1 MVYQE
6 AFELEQFMDDYETKV
21 DYSTA
26 ETCCASL
33 TIKDIEELSGNK
45 FDYENEVLNKK
56 LSYGDIRGSPSLLNT
71 LTEFYTEGN
80 DSKNEY
86 GAKINPAD
94 FVITNGAIGANFLT
108 LYALVGPGDHVIV
121 IDPIYFQLQSTPKM
135 FGAEVDILNLKFEN
149 DFEIDVAA
157 IAKLVKSNTKLII
170 INSPHNPSGIFL
182 TDDKL
187 LQIVDVAKQHG
198 IYILCDEVYR
208 PLYHSIPIEE
218 NPRSI
223 VNLYEKGISTGSLS
237 KAFAAAG
244 TRLGWV
250 VSKDQEFIKQCYI
263 RRDYN
268 IISVSLLSDS
278 IANYILQNRKYVL
291 KRNYELCQ
299 NNLKI
304 LDEFITKNSKYL
316 SYVKPKSG
324 TTAFVK
330 VSSNGKFT
338 TLDMCIEL
346 IEKYK
351 VMFVPGETFG
361 HPGFIRIGY
370 ANSIT
375 DLTKSLEGFQIFLN
389 DKFK

>member
-6 AFELEQFMDDYETKV
+6 IFELEQFMDDNETKV
-21 DYSTA
+21 DYNGA
-26 ETCCASL
+26 ETCCDSI
-33 TIKDIEELSGNK
+33 TIKEIEEISGNK
-45 FDYENEVLNKK
+45 FDYENEILNKK
-56 LSYGDIRGSPSLLNT
+56 LTYGDIKGSPALLNT
-71 LTEFYTEGN
+71 LCEFYGEGN

-86 GAKINPAD
+86 GATITPSD
-94 FVITNGAIGANFLT
+94 IVITNGAIGANFLT
-108 LYALVGPGDHVIV
+108 LYSLVGPGDHVIV
-121 IDPIYFQLQSTPKM
+121 VDPIYFQLQSIPKT
-135 FGAEVDILNLKFEN
+135 FGAEVDIVNLKFEN
-149 DFEIDVAA
+149 DFEIDVDA

-170 INSPHNPSGIFL
+170 INSPHNPSGVFV

-187 LQIVDVAKQHG
+187 LQIVDVAKKNDV
-198 IYILCDEVYR
+198 YLLCDEVYR
-208 PLYHSIPIEE
+208 PLYHSIPLEE

-244 TRLGWV
+244 TRLGWI
-250 VSKDQEFIKQCYI
+250 VSKDKELIKQCFI
-263 RRDYN
+263 RRDFN
-268 IISVSLLSDS
+268 IISISMLSDS
-278 IANYILQNRKYVL
+278 IANYVLQNRKSVL

-299 NNLKI
+299 DNLQV
-304 LDEFITKNSKYL
+304 LDEFIAKNSKYL

-338 TLDMCIEL
+338 TLDMCLEL
-346 IEKYK
+346 VNKYK
-351 VMFVPGETFG
+351 ILLVPGETFG

-370 ANSIT
+370 ANNIV
-375 DLTKSLEGFQIFLN
+375 DLTKSLEAVQLYLN